1 MSEPL
6 ASESDAT
13 DSIGTEKSPTN
24 PEKPHDNEDALKS
37 VYRKVLKF
45 YKENAGKSVSLP
57 YQAKLML
64 VAYTQQVVHG
74 PCSQANVEP
83 VGAFD
88 VIGKDR
94 RNAWLALGE
103 MTKDEAMRQ
112 FIAQVEELMPMV
124 KPFLEAQQQ
133 AEEKEIEEMQQKRL
147 EQETLDERQKAT
159 LEAER
164 LAHLERQRQED
175 QRRQIQDALN
185 KQTFTQFRAYAEQQY
200 PNNPDQQA
208 VLIRQLQEQH
218 YYQYMQQIYQQQM
231 ENHVSSTMAA
241 ANGVSAGDGTP
252 TNDTASTDTANKDD
266 IQYRQHH
273 AHRPQQLHGE
283 SVHPLMDTPD
293 VALVNGMNT
302 MRLGPSG
309 DYSDGPESDHDSQG
323 RQEDD
328 EEGPCGE
335 DCGYCEDQ
343 EVEEV
348 PPASM
353 WTKKELTEFKDCIR
367 TDGGDGIIKV
377 GHGETVTIRVP
388 TAEDGTALFWEFAT
402 DSYDIAF
409 GVFFEW
415 NKTDETEVSIH
426 VSDSEDEDLDDEY
439 LDENGDPETGSTAA
453 LVDKGPPTSVVV
465 PIFRRDC
472 HKEVYA
478 GTHPYPAQG
487 VYLLKFDN
495 TYSLWRSK
503 TLYYRV
509 YYTK

>member
-1 MSEPL
+1 MSEPVV
-6 ASESDAT
+6 AENDTNDSKGSEKAET
-13 DSIGTEKSPTN
+13 NETSP
-24 PEKPHDNEDALKS
+24 KDNVAELKS
-37 VYRKVLKF
+37 IYRKVIKF

-94 RNAWLALGE
+94 RNAWLTLGE
-103 MTKDEAMRQ
+103 MSQDDAMRQ
-112 FIAQVEELMPMV
+112 FISQVEELMPMV

-133 AEEKEIEEMQQKRL
+133 AEEKEMENMQQKRL

-241 ANGVSAGDGTP
+241 NGVNAGDGTP
-252 TNDTASTDTANKDD
+252 TNDTASTDTASHDD
-266 IQYRQHH
+266 LQYRQHH
-273 AHRPQQLHGE
+273 PNL
-283 SVHPLMDTPD
+283 
-293 VALVNGMNT
+293 
-302 MRLGPSG
+302 
-309 DYSDGPESDHDSQG
+309 
-323 RQEDD
+323 
-328 EEGPCGE
+328 
-335 DCGYCEDQ
+335 
-343 EVEEV
+343 
-348 PPASM
+348 PPANM
-353 WTKKELTEFKDCIR
+353 WTKKELTEFKDRIR
-367 TDGGDGIIKV
+367 TDGGDGIFKV